1 MQMKIKHFQL
11 YYYILIIGFIFWI
24 CGCQD
29 SSSVIDGSKKD
40 SEVVLR
46 DYVLSEDETW
56 ESEKIYIVHGT
67 LEIPSNIALEVL
79 PGTVVKFGQDA
90 HVNVRGTLKI
100 GTPLSQDGLGEL
112 VHLTSNNSNPE
123 SGDWDG
129 ILFDH
134 THDSE
139 SFLRGTV
146 IEYATVALDI
156 KTSSPNVADCTF
168 RYNETAIAL
177 DGSNAKIQYNAIQ
190 ENNIGVYTIGRQTRP
205 RIERNNITKNDTGIF
220 CENVQSIIQNNNLEN
235 NNYALSLNVKFDL
248 GISNNWWG
256 TVVNEEIDRI
266 ILDSNDSNIITKPL
280 GTVNYEPIAET
291 RFADAGPRE

>member
-1 MQMKIKHFQL
+1 MKIKHFQL
-11 YYYILIIGFIFWI
+11 YYCILIIGLIFWI

-56 ESEKIYIVHGT
+56 ESEKTYIVHGT
-67 LEIPSNIALEVL
+67 LEIPSNIVLEVL
-79 PGTVVKFGQDA
+79 PGTVVNFAQDA
-90 HVNVRGTLKI
+90 QIKVRGTLKI
-100 GTPLSQDGLGEL
+100 GTPLSRVGLEEF
-112 VHLTSNNSNPE
+112 VNLTSNNSNPE
-123 SGDWDG
+123 SGDWKG

-134 THDSE
+134 THGID

-146 IEYATVALDI
+146 IEYAEIALDV
-156 KTSSPNVADCTF
+156 KTSSPKVVDSTF
-168 RYNETAIAL
+168 RFNGTAIAL
-177 DGSNAKIQYNAIQ
+177 DGSNAIIQYNAIHD
-190 ENNIGVYTIGRQTRP
+190 NDIGIYTIGRQTRP
-205 RIERNNITKNDTGIF
+205 QIERNNIIENDTGIF
-220 CENVQSIIQNNNLEN
+220 CENVQSIIENNNLEN

-256 TVVNEEIDRI
+256 TVVNEEIDRM

-280 GTVNYEPIAET
+280 GTVHYEPIAET
-291 RFADAGPRE
+291 RFTDAGPRE

>member
-1 MQMKIKHFQL
+1 MKIQYFQL
-11 YYYILIIGFIFWI
+11 YICILFWAFIFAV

-29 SSSVIDGSKKD
+29 STPVNGGPGKD

-46 DYVLSEDETW
+46 DHLLSEDETW
-56 ESEKIYIVHGT
+56 DPEKTYIVQGT
-67 LEIPSNIALEVL
+67 LEIPSNTVLEVL
-79 PGTVVKFGQDA
+79 PGTVVKFGQD
-90 HVNVRGTLKI
+90 VLIKVRGTLKI
-100 GTPLSQDGLGEL
+100 GTPLSQDGLEEL

-123 SGDWDG
+123 SGDWNG

-156 KTSSPNVADCTF
+156 KTSSPNVTDCTF

-177 DGSNAKIQYNAIQ
+177 DGSNAKIQYNAIH
-190 ENNIGVYTIGRQTRP
+190 ENEIGISTIGRQTRP
-205 RIERNNITKNDTGIF
+205 RIEKNNIIKNDTGIF
-220 CENVQSIIQNNNLEN
+220 CENVQSIIHDNNLEDN
-235 NNYALSLNVKFDL
+235 NFAVRLNVKFDL

-291 RFADAGPRE
+291 RFADAGPQE